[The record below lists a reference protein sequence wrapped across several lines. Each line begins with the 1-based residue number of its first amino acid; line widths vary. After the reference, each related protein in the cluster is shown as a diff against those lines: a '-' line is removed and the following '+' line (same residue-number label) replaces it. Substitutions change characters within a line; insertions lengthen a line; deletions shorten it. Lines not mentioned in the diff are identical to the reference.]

1 MKEFVWAWVFWASV
15 VFCGLLAIS
24 MIAAYG
30 LYSTAPHNLYT
41 PVFAAGFGFAL
52 GFFGLGAV
60 IVFVFAKFSTVTP
73 VFKEVENEFFNKV
86 IKEMPFFFFA
96 LLYFFSLSIYMGM
109 FLLVLTYI
117 RNSCV

>member
-1 MKEFVWAWVFWASV
+1 MKEFVWAWIFWASV
-15 VFCGLLAIS
+15 VFCGLLTIS
-24 MIAAYG
+24 MVAAFS
-30 LYSTAPHNLYT
+30 LYSTAPQNIYT
-41 PVFAAGFGFAL
+41 PVFAAGFGFVL

-60 IVFVFAKFSTVTP
+60 IVFAFDKFSTTP
-73 VFKEVENEFFNKV
+73 IIFKEVENEFFNKV

-96 LLYFFSLSIYMGM
+96 LLYFFSLSIYMGL